1 MDENKFMLYFMGPL
15 IAICLI
21 SLIACS
27 IVIHK
32 AYQMESKM
40 YQKQDSIEIKK

>member
-21 SLIACS
+21 SIVVCS

-40 YQKQDSIEIKK
+40 YQKKDPIERAK